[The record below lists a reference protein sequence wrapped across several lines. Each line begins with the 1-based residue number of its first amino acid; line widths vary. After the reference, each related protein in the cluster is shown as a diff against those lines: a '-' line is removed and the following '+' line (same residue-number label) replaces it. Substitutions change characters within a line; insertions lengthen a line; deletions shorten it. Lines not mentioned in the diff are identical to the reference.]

1 MRQRALPAAAVCLPV
16 PKSAGRHGLMRRH
29 RLGNVARLGRPLPIP
44 RVGHGSVDH
53 EEAALRIHVVRTC
66 LGNGILEPAGSGIVD
81 ALIRMKL
88 VEIRV
93 NNGARVQPQKTRV
106 ARNHALRIAARRHG
120 GKVTGLEVLDNLGAD
135 LYSVRYL
142 LDRHT
147 ALATA
152 SEQHLSKSGGHQNP
166 PNSSSA
172 ASCASTA
179 SSSARPSASSR
190 TSRGLE
196 PSGGPTTPFSSSIS
210 IIRPARA

>member
-1 MRQRALPAAAVCLPV
+1 MTV
-16 PKSAGRHGLMRRH
+16 PR
-29 RLGNVARLGRPLPIP
+29 I
-44 RVGHGSVDH
+44 GHGTVDH
-53 EEAALRIHVVRTC
+53 EESAFWVHVMRTR
-66 LGNGILEPAGSGIVD
+66 LGNGILESSGAGIVD
-81 ALIRMKL
+81 ALIR
-88 VEIRV
+88 VEFIEIRV
-93 NNGARVQPQKTRV
+93 DNGARVQPQKTRV

-120 GKVTGLEVLDNLGAD
+120 GKVTGLEVLDNLGAN

-147 ALATA
+147 ALATT

-210 IIRPARA
+210 MIRPARA